1 MLMTLE
7 TRLLSVQIT
16 KVDRNTYAKAF
27 IAGAP
32 DGVSEALSSVTQ
44 MNILEEKA
52 DEIFNYVNS
61 RGVQFGDTVRLKVR
75 AVRGSQNTVKNVI
88 EEIEAIGASKQQ
100 QANQT
105 QTATA
110 KA

>member
-27 IAGAP
+27 IAGEP
-32 DGVSEALSSVTQ
+32 DGVTEALSSVTQ

-52 DEIFNYVNS
+52 DEIFNYLNS

-88 EEIEAIGASKQQ
+88 ESIEAIGKS